1 MRSGSFCHFGRC
13 PPGEPGFLADMNPS
27 SIPEADVH
35 QLALKLQSDKP
46 FVLLDVREAWELDQ
60 AMIVDSRL
68 KVVPMSHLAQLGVDA
83 FPEEVRQRDAEIL
96 VLCHHG
102 VRSATVTQ
110 WMLAQ
115 GWKNV
120 LSVRGG
126 IAEYAQRVDG
136 SVGKY

>member
-1 MRSGSFCHFGRC
+1 MSFSPVPEIDVHGLDRKLRSGES
-13 PPGEPGFLADMNPS
+13 
-27 SIPEADVH
+27 
-35 QLALKLQSDKP
+35 

-68 KVVPMSHLAQLGVDA
+68 KVVPMSRLAQIGVEA
-83 FPEEVRQRDAEIL
+83 FPEEVRQKDAEIL

-102 VRSATVTQ
+102 VRSVQVTE

-120 LSVRGG
+120 ASVRGG
-126 IAEYAQRVDG
+126 IAEYAR
-136 SVGKY
+136 K

>member
-1 MRSGSFCHFGRC
+1 MSFS
-13 PPGEPGFLADMNPS
+13 L
-27 SIPEADVH
+27 IPEIDIH
-35 QLALKLQSDKP
+35 ELARKLYSGES
-46 FVLLDVREAWELDQ
+46 FLLLDVREAWELDQ

-68 KVVPMSHLAQLGVDA
+68 KVVPMSRLAQLGVEA
-83 FPEEVRQRDAEIL
+83 LPEEVRQRDAEIL

-102 VRSATVTQ
+102 IRSANVTE

-120 LSVRGG
+120 ASVRGG
-126 IAEYAQRVDG
+126 IAEYAQKIDS

>member
-1 MRSGSFCHFGRC
+1 MSFS
-13 PPGEPGFLADMNPS
+13 L
-27 SIPEADVH
+27 IPEIDIH
-35 QLALKLQSDKP
+35 ELARKLYSGES
-46 FVLLDVREAWELDQ
+46 FLLLDVREAWELDQ

-68 KVVPMSHLAQLGVDA
+68 KVVPMSRLAQLGVEA
-83 FPEEVRQRDAEIL
+83 LPEEVRQKDAEIL

-102 VRSATVTQ
+102 IRSANVTE

-120 LSVRGG
+120 ASVRGG
-126 IAEYAQRVDG
+126 IAEYAQKIDS

>member
-1 MRSGSFCHFGRC
+1 MKSSG
-13 PPGEPGFLADMNPS
+13 
-27 SIPEADVH
+27 IPEVDVNE
-35 QLALKLQSDKP
+35 LARRLQSGES

-68 KVVPMSHLAQLGVDA
+68 KVVPMSRLAHLGVDA
-83 FPEEVRQRDAEIL
+83 IPEEVKYKDAEIL

-102 VRSATVTQ
+102 VRSANVTE
-110 WMLAQ
+110 WMLVQ

-120 LSVRGG
+120 FSVRGG
-126 IAEYAQRVDG
+126 IAEYAQKIDS